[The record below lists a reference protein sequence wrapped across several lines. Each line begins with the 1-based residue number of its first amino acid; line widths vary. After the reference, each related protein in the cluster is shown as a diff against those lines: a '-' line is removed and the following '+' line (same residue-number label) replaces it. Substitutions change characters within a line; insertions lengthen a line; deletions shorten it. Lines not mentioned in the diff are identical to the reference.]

1 MGGKTVNLWFRIE
14 SFWVWRNTQ
23 HEYDKSSFLRFYLM
37 YFTFKL
43 IFKDL
48 EAELLSHRAALDKVS
63 LDAISVN
70 LKEDFNKVEQRWSC
84 TLDRTTSMKQRIQLD
99 ITRWRNLAAQL
110 EESAAWMSSRE
121 PKITEIES
129 INLDTSVK
137 SLIFNFIFNRIWELA
152 HTKLPI

>member
-1 MGGKTVNLWFRIE
+1 MNIKVHFQL
-14 SFWVWRNTQ
+14 
-23 HEYDKSSFLRFYLM
+23 FYVF
-37 YFTFKL
+37 YVFKL

-70 LKEDFNKVEQRWSC
+70 LKDDFNRVEQRWSC
-84 TLDRTTSMKQRIQLD
+84 TLDRTSSMKQRIQLD

-129 INLDTSVK
+129 INLDTSVQ
-137 SLIFNFIFNRIWELA
+137 S
-152 HTKLPI
+152 